1 MNRMNIL
8 VTLMEREIARRDTA
22 AIELRDAQ
30 NAVEQARQQG
40 QALLGYRSEYRQR
53 WQAQFQQRA
62 TMDILRCYHGFIER
76 LDQAITSQQGST
88 ESAERRVVAARE
100 RLRQRETRVA
110 MVRKLMERRQQA
122 QLLQQERRDQK
133 ASDET
138 AQRMAWAARQDL
150 VTV

>member
-8 VTLMEREIARRDTA
+8 VTLMEREIQRRDTA

-40 QALLGYRSEYRQR
+40 QALLGYRDEYRQR

-88 ESAERRVVAARE
+88 EAAERRAVGARE

-110 MVRKLMERRQQA
+110 MVRKLMERRQLA
-122 QLLQQERRDQK
+122 QLQQQERREQK

>member
-1 MNRMNIL
+1 M
-8 VTLMEREIARRDTA
+8 
-22 AIELRDAQ
+22 
-30 NAVEQARQQG
+30 
-40 QALLGYRSEYRQR
+40 
-53 WQAQFQQRA
+53 
-62 TMDILRCYHGFIER
+62 
-76 LDQAITSQQGST
+76 
-88 ESAERRVVAARE
+88 VAARE

-122 QLLQQERRDQK
+122 QLQQQERREQK

>member
-8 VTLMEREIARRDTA
+8 VTLMEREIQRRDAA

-88 ESAERRVVAARE
+88 EAAERRVVAARE
-100 RLRQRETRVA
+100 RLRAPASTRA
-110 MVRKLMERRQQA
+110 LRP
-122 QLLQQERRDQK
+122 
-133 ASDET
+133 
-138 AQRMAWAARQDL
+138 AAAPRG
-150 VTV
+150 

>member
-8 VTLMEREIARRDTA
+8 VTLMEREIQRRDAA
-22 AIELRDAQ
+22 AIELRNAQ

-88 ESAERRVVAARE
+88 EAAERRVVGARE

-110 MVRKLMERRQQA
+110 MVRKLMERRQLA
-122 QLLQQERRDQK
+122 QLQQQERREQK
-133 ASDET
+133 AFDET